1 MTFSLSR
8 RSFNKA
14 ALAGLAA
21 TTVAG
26 PLGGIARAAET
37 KLTFQ
42 SIWIN
47 DPEFSGYFIAMDK
60 GYYAEEGL
68 ALDYLPGGPDV
79 IPQASLLTGK
89 ADIAL
94 TSMIET
100 ATAITEKGANFK
112 IVGVQFQKSP
122 DSIISLEATGIK
134 TIKDLAGKTVA
145 CPPLNLGPFKVLLEV
160 NGLTE
165 EQVKIVPY
173 TFDPTPLAS
182 GQVDAVVDFMTSLPF
197 IIEQTSGKKAS
208 YILFSEAGMSFGQD
222 LVTVSEDTLKSR
234 RKDIV
239 GFLRASRKGWVED
252 FKEPGKYAKEYEETW
267 YKGNGYTPEAAQ
279 FHAKIQ
285 MPLMEHPKGVFTMD
299 EAWIDGNIASLAKVG
314 IKVSR
319 DIFDPSLL
327 AEI

>member
-8 RSFNKA
+8 RNFNKA
-14 ALAGLAA
+14 AFAGLAA
-21 TTVAG
+21 STLS
-26 PLGGIARAAET
+26 PLGGIARAEEA
-37 KLTFQ
+37 KLAFQ

-60 GYYAEEGL
+60 GYYAAEGL
-68 ALDYLPGGPDV
+68 SIDYLPGGPDV

-112 IVGVQFQKSP
+112 VVGAQFQKSP

-160 NGLTE
+160 NGVAE
-165 EQVKIVPY
+165 NDVKIVPY
-173 TFDPTPLAS
+173 TFDPTPLAT

-197 IIEQTSGKKAS
+197 IIEQTSGKKTS
-208 YILFSEAGMSFGQD
+208 YILFSDAGMAFGQD
-222 LVTVSEDTLKSR
+222 LITVTEDTLTSR

-252 FKEPGKYAKEYEETW
+252 FKEPGKYAKEFEETW

-279 FHAKIQ
+279 FHSKIQ
-285 MPLMEHPKGVFTMD
+285 ISLMESPNGVFSMD
-299 EAWIDGNIASLAKVG
+299 DAWIDGNIASLEKIG

-319 DIFDPSLL
+319 DIFDSSLL